1 MGIIDII
8 IISIL
13 IIISIYSLLLII
25 GICSDIIFIIP
36 HKLMVKELNDFHDK
50 PNLIKNSRQKHYETF
65 IM

>member
-1 MGIIDII
+1 MGIVATI

-13 IIISIYSLLLII
+13 ISIYSLLLII
-25 GICSDIIFIIP
+25 GICPNIILTIS

-65 IM
+65 II